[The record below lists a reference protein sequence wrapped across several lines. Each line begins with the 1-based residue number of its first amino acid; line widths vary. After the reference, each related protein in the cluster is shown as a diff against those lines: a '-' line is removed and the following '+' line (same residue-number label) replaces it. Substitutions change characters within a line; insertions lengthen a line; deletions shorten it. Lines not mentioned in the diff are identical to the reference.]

1 MNAENN
7 NTRILQNIIVCVC
20 ARARYPGMQVYQ
32 RVCEDDVEDGVGATA
47 LLVHVGGRDRPRLVP
62 LRHQR
67 LNVLSTQISS
77 SPPESSSSL
86 PTHCYFQ
93 TTFKT
98 EKSKNGAMYLC
109 KRICVN
115 VCVCNCVYMCVCIFM
130 CMYMCVLWM
139 ESVFMCVC
147 IFVYYGWKVK
157 NQKRHL
163 QKDLS
168 NKFIGGIRF
177 CAIIKNFSVSDDV

>member
-1 MNAENN
+1 MSASRRFWVKMMLKTAWERLLSSFMLVAA
-7 NTRILQNIIVCVC
+7 TVRDLFPSDIRDSMSC
-20 ARARYPGMQVYQ
+20 RHRY
-32 RVCEDDVEDGVGATA
+32 
-47 LLVHVGGRDRPRLVP
+47 HHHHHSHHH
-62 LRHQR
+62 HQ
-67 LNVLSTQISS
+67 I
-77 SPPESSSSL
+77 L

-109 KRICVN
+109 KRICEN

-168 NKFIGGIRF
+168 NKVIGGIRF